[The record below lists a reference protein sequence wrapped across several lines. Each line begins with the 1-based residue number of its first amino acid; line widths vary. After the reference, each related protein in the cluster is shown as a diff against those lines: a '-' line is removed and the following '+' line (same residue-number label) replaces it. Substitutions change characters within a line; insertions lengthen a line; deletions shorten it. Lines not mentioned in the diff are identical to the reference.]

1 MEGDAKDAE
10 RDCPSP
16 TRVMSSIRSRG
27 LTLIALALGAAPG
40 FLLPV
45 VVTWRL
51 SLVPAAALLLAITL
65 TQIAYAAL
73 GGAYETTML
82 VRLGTLYG
90 ANDASPR
97 LPIRGLAVNA
107 VVRVGPI
114 LLLGAAALVVG
125 TGLLS
130 PDIDFAELVLLTI
143 PVGAGLLIQV
153 SSTPLSAHLY
163 ATRRLPSAYFSTFFL
178 GGPSLFVAL
187 VWPEALA
194 ISVTYFVG
202 QLLRW
207 VYLEWRVSVSQR
219 NVAHG
224 EVAVVLPPTW
234 RELSPQ
240 VLSSV
245 AGQLM
250 PILVQ
255 GLLAA
260 SGAAAVA
267 TGAIAFRVW
276 GAAWQAGTSTLA
288 MPEVVTLTREVLR
301 IAPEDRV
308 RWIDRR
314 GLRLILASTV
324 LGAIG
329 AAAIIVVA
337 RLPAGLLPPVVSVG
351 LWWSLIALIAFPFG
365 MLNFWAVRG
374 LVTIGAGWWLP
385 ILILIAFVI
394 GGAASGVAVP
404 FLGGI
409 GAMIGFASGIVA
421 QGIAT
426 FIVFRRLAPRSYRL
440 GDAGGSP
447 VPGVDP

>member
-1 MEGDAKDAE
+1 
-10 RDCPSP
+10 
-16 TRVMSSIRSRG
+16 MSFIRSRG
-27 LTLIALALGAAPG
+27 LTLIALVLGAAPG

-51 SLVPAAALLLAITL
+51 PLVPAAALLLAISL
-65 TQIAYAAL
+65 NQIAFAAL

-90 ANDASPR
+90 ASDTPPR
-97 LPIRGLAVNA
+97 LPTRTFAVHA
-107 VVRVGPI
+107 VARVGPI

-130 PDIDFAELVLLTI
+130 PDIDFAELVLLAI

-178 GGPSLFVAL
+178 GGPSLFIAL
-187 VWPEALA
+187 LWPEALA

-202 QLLRW
+202 HLLRW
-207 VYLEWRVSVSQR
+207 GYLAWRVNVSQR
-219 NVAHG
+219 DVMYG
-224 EVAVVLPPTW
+224 DAVVVRPPTW

-255 GLLAA
+255 GLLAV

-288 MPEVVTLTREVLR
+288 MPEVVTLTRELLH
-301 IAPEDRV
+301 ITAEDRV
-308 RWIDRR
+308 RWINRR
-314 GLRLILASTV
+314 GLRLILAATMF
-324 LGAIG
+324 GAMG
-329 AAAIIVVA
+329 AAVVMVLA
-337 RLPAGLLPPVVSVG
+337 LLPAGLPPVVTAG
-351 LWWSLIALIAFPFG
+351 LWWSLITLIAFPFG
-365 MLNFWAVRG
+365 MLTFWAGRG

-394 GGAASGVAVP
+394 GGVASGVAVP

-409 GAMIGFASGIVA
+409 GAMIGFTSGMVT
-421 QGIAT
+421 QSIAT

-440 GDAGGSP
+440 GDPGGNP